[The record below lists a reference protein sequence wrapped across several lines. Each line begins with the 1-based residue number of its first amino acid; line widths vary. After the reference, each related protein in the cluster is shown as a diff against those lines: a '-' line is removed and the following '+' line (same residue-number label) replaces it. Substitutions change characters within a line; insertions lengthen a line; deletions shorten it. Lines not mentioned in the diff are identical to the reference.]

1 MKRNIIILTV
11 VIIAFLTIT
20 LLFYLNRPK
29 QFEADLTMESEA
41 MSMVNYYIPN
51 RIELTDLPAE
61 KLLKVPGF
69 ISDAP
74 KYGKLKLGNG
84 TDPIITVILDETKQN
99 SLLYID
105 KNNNEDLTDDDDPA
119 WDEDKPVYRMKTVLI
134 DVSYKEKSVVKVVPY
149 PVVFYRYKLRFE
161 NAVIAYRDGF
171 RKGTIALED
180 TTYKVALLDDDLNG
194 LFDEFEKGTFII
206 DRNSDDVLDG
216 SGDSDEC
223 FPLNAHFMVGQ
234 TAYKIKSI
242 SPAGDHLVLGETD
255 TTVIQPTPLK
265 EEMPAPDFK
274 TTDFSGTTI
283 QLTDFRN
290 KVVLIDF
297 WATWCKPWEHELA
310 DLQRTYHRYHARG
323 FEIIGMNLDYDLDLM
338 QAFIEKNKIR
348 WPQITTGEG
357 WDMPFVDLFH
367 VRFLPKRFL
376 IDRKGIIRYKDLP
389 ARFLRSKVSEL
400 LNEPGDADDSPE

>member
-1 MKRNIIILTV
+1 MKRKLIILAV
-11 VIIAFLTIT
+11 VTIVLLTIA

-29 QFEADLTMESEA
+29 QYATDLTMESEA

-51 RIELTDLPAE
+51 RIELGDQPAE
-61 KLLKVPGF
+61 KLLKVPEF
-69 ISDAP
+69 ISEAP
-74 KYGKLKLGNG
+74 RYGKLKLGNG
-84 TDPIITVILDETKQN
+84 MDSIITVILDESKQT

-105 KNNNEDLTDDDDPA
+105 KNNNEDLTDDDEPA
-119 WDEDKPVYRMKTVLI
+119 WDEDKPLYRMKTVLI
-134 DVSYKEKSVVKVVPY
+134 EVSYKEKNANKTVPY
-149 PVVFYRYKLRFE
+149 PVVFYRYKNRFE

-194 LFDEFEKGTFII
+194 LFDELGKGTIII

-216 SGDSDEC
+216 SDDSDEC
-223 FPLNAHFMVGQ
+223 FPLNAHFMIGQ
-234 TAYKIKSI
+234 TAYKVKFI
-242 SPAGDHLVLGETD
+242 SPSGDHLVLAETD
-255 TTVIQPTPLK
+255 TMVVHPTPLN
-265 EEMPAPDFK
+265 EEMSAPDFK

-283 QLTDFRN
+283 QLSDFRN

-297 WATWCKPWEHELA
+297 WATWCKPWEHELV
-310 DLQRTYHRYHARG
+310 DLQRTYHRYHVRG

-338 QAFIEKNKIR
+338 QAFIEKNKIH

-389 ARFLRSKVSEL
+389 ARFLSSKVYEL